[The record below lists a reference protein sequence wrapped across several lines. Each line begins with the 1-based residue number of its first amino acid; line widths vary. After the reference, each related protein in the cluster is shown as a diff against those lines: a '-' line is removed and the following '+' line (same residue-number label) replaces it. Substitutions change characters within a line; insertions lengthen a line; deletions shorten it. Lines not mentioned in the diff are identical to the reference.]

1 VLEELAADWGD
12 RLKVVKLDIE
22 KNSALAARYDVLGI
36 PTLVL
41 FDGGVERLR
50 LVNVVRRRAIEI
62 GLSDVLV

>member
-1 VLEELAADWGD
+1 
-12 RLKVVKLDIE
+12 
-22 KNSALAARYDVLGI
+22 
-36 PTLVL
+36 VL